1 MEEDLYFEQLNRLA
15 SILQVINFVLNVQDV
30 SNDALMKELSHQN
43 QDYLEDIIRSIHDIQ
58 EKQSKMEEKLD
69 KLLSNKE
76 EDNS

>member
-43 QDYLEDIIRSIHDIQ
+43 QDYLEGIIRSIHDIQ
-58 EKQSKMEEKLD
+58 EGQKRIEDKLD
-69 KLLSNKE
+69 QILSTNNMVK
-76 EDNS
+76 N

>member
-43 QDYLEDIIRSIHDIQ
+43 QDYLEGIIRSIHDIQ

-69 KLLSNKE
+69 KLLSNKIKE
-76 EDNS
+76 